1 MNTYLTKELS
11 FEDGMLEASAC
22 DYGLVHSLST
32 FDFGDAKELFPFD
45 PEELVEA
52 RFFTPETEIH
62 FFKKNGEIRC
72 LKVTD
77 GEAVFIDE
85 KRSLV
90 SKFKGLGKKVVIRK
104 YLEPD
109 EDGQMII
116 TGTRLVD
123 VER

>member
-1 MNTYLTKELS
+1 MNTYQTKELS

-22 DYGLVHSLST
+22 NYGLVHSFST
-32 FDFGDAKELFPFD
+32 FIFGDAKDLCSFD

-52 RFFTPETEIH
+52 RFFKPETEIH
-62 FFKKNGEIRC
+62 FYKKNGNIRC

-77 GEAVFIDE
+77 GESVFIDE
-85 KRSLV
+85 KRTLV
-90 SKFKGLGKKVVIRK
+90 SKFRGLGQKVVIRK
-104 YLEPD
+104 YLESD